1 MAPSV
6 TLLCG
11 GFGAARFLRGWSPS
25 SSTLTCVVNT
35 GDDHT
40 HAGLLVSPDV
50 DSVIY
55 GLSGLFDEQRG
66 WGRLDDTFVCADQL
80 EMFGHGWFRVGDAD
94 LAVSLERTRLI
105 SAGVSM
111 VSLTAAIASGLG
123 VAATV
128 LPMSERRVPT
138 TVLTRDGAQ
147 LSLQEFLVRER
158 AQPSVARVEVG
169 SRGAAPA
176 SGVTVAIAA
185 ADLVVIAPSNPVSS
199 ISPILELEGVRELL
213 GNRERPTIA
222 ISPVVC
228 SVPPRTPPE
237 GNRYHVREA
246 FLRSVGAAH
255 TPEGVAALYR
265 GLIDGFVVD
274 SRDEEHL
281 AAVEACGSRT
291 TTADT
296 LASSNSDRQR
306 LWDRVLT
313 FGLGLG

>member
-1 MAPSV
+1 MRPTV

-11 GFGAARFLRGWSPS
+11 GFGAARYVRGWSPS
-25 SSTLTCVVNT
+25 SSALTCVVNT
-35 GDDHT
+35 GDDHM

-55 GLSGLFDEQRG
+55 GLSGHFDELTG
-66 WGRLDDTFVCADQL
+66 WGRLDDTFLCSDQL
-80 EMFGHGWFRVGDAD
+80 ARFGHGWFRVGDAD
-94 LAVSLERTRLI
+94 LAISLERTRLI
-105 SAGVSM
+105 GAGASM
-111 VSLTAAIASGLG
+111 VSLTARIASGFG
-123 VAATV
+123 VTATV

-158 AQPSVARVEVG
+158 AQPSVAQVDVG
-169 SRGAAPA
+169 SRVATPA
-176 SGVTVAIAA
+176 SGVTEAIAE

-213 GNRERPTIA
+213 ANRERPTIA

-228 SVPPRTPPE
+228 SASPRTPPE
-237 GNRYHVREA
+237 RGHYHVREV
-246 FLRSVGAAH
+246 FLRSVGVAH
-255 TPEGVAALYR
+255 TPEGVAELYR

-274 SRDEEHL
+274 SQDVEHL
-281 AAVEACGSRT
+281 PAVEACVSRT
-291 TTADT
+291 MTADT
-296 LASSNSDRQR
+296 LASSRDRQR
-306 LWDRVLT
+306 LWDRVLG

>member
-1 MAPSV
+1 MPPAV
-6 TLLCG
+6 TVLCG
-11 GFGAARFLRGWSPS
+11 GFGAARFLQGWSAL
-25 SSTLTCVVNT
+25 SSTLTCVINT

-55 GLSGLFDEQRG
+55 GLSGHFDELRG
-66 WGRLDDTFVCADQL
+66 WGRLDDTFLCFDELAR
-80 EMFGHGWFRVGDAD
+80 FGHDWFRVGDAD

-105 SAGVSM
+105 GAGASM
-111 VSLTAAIASGLG
+111 VSLTATIARGFG
-123 VAATV
+123 VMATV

-138 TVLTRDGAQ
+138 TVLTRGGAQ

-158 AQPSVARVEVG
+158 AQPNVARVDVG
-169 SRGAAPA
+169 SRGAPPA
-176 SGVTVAIAA
+176 SGVTEAIAE
-185 ADLVVIAPSNPVSS
+185 ADLVVIAPSNPISS

-213 GNRERPTIA
+213 RNRERPTIA

-228 SVPPRTPPE
+228 SVSPRTPPE
-237 GNRYHVREA
+237 RSRYHVREV

-255 TPEGVAALYR
+255 TPEGVAELYR

-274 SRDEEHL
+274 AHDVEHL
-281 AAVEACGSRT
+281 PAVEACGSLT

-296 LASSNSDRQR
+296 LTSSSSDRQR
-306 LWDRVLT
+306 LWDCVLR